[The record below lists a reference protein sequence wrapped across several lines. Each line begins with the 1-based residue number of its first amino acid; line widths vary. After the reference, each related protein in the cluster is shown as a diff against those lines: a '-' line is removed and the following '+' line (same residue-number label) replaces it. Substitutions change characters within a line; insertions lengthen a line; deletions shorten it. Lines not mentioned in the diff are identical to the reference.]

1 MIFIF
6 SNFINLISIIFND
19 KLFKLFL
26 IFSENRKVSHY
37 IITQKQGQYHI
48 GDQTFNDLPDIVEF
62 YKRHF
67 LDTTTLVEPVS
78 IHF

>member
-1 MIFIF
+1 M
-6 SNFINLISIIFND
+6 
-19 KLFKLFL
+19 FL